1 MSRSRTTVLA
11 AALLGILLLAVSGVG
26 GASVLDVYSIWPESF
41 CTPMFQEFTAKT
53 GIKINFVR
61 HSSGEVL
68 ARIIAEKD
76 NPRVGMVFGGPADT
90 FAAAIDEGVLEP
102 YTPAG
107 VRAIPE
113 KYRHPKGY
121 YTGIAL
127 NPIVFLSN
135 RSFLADNKLKAPSS
149 WNDLLNP
156 AYRQQLQ
163 MADARTSGTGVNRI
177 ISTIFAMGSED
188 AAYKYMK
195 ELDKQVQVYTKS
207 GGGGTVPVGTRQAG
221 AGVFFLVDCILT
233 QQKGYDVAI
242 TFPKEGSAV
251 ALEACALIKG
261 GKNHDLAKK
270 FMDWLVTAEAQSLY
284 AKHGIGF
291 MPTNPDAKVSE
302 LIDVRGAN
310 FVDVD
315 LQWAADNRQRL
326 IDRWVTEV
334 LGQ

>member
-1 MSRSRTTVLA
+1 MTRSRVSVLA
-11 AALLGILLLAVSGVG
+11 AAVLVILLLAVGGVG

-41 CTPMFQEFTAKT
+41 CTPMFQEFTART
-53 GIKINFVR
+53 GIQINFVR

-68 ARIIAEKD
+68 ARIIAEKN

-102 YTPAG
+102 YMPAG
-107 VRAIPE
+107 VDAIP
-113 KYRHPKGY
+113 KGYRHPEGY

-135 RSFLADNKLKAPSS
+135 RSFLAENKLQPPAS
-149 WNDLLNP
+149 WNDLLHP

-163 MADARTSGTGVNRI
+163 MADARTSGTGVNRL
-177 ISTIFAMGSED
+177 ISTIFAFGSED

-233 QQKGYDVAI
+233 QQSGYDVVI
-242 TFPKEGSAV
+242 SVPKEGSAV
-251 ALEACALIKG
+251 ALEACALVKG

-270 FMDWLVTAEAQSLY
+270 FLDWLVTDEAQSLY
-284 AKHGIGF
+284 AKYGVGF
-291 MPTNPDAKVSE
+291 MPTHPKAVVSD

-310 FVDVD
+310 FIDVD

>member
-1 MSRSRTTVLA
+1 MNKRRGS
-11 AALLGILLLAVSGVG
+11 ILAVSILLVLALATAGVG
-26 GASVLDVYSIWPESF
+26 SASVLDVYSIWPESF

-90 FAAAIDEGVLEP
+90 FAAAVDEGVLESYFP
-102 YTPAG
+102 TG
-107 VRAIPE
+107 VKSIPE
-113 KYRHPKGY
+113 DPKGF

-127 NPIVFLSN
+127 NPVVLLSN
-135 RSFLADNKLKAPSS
+135 RGFLADNKLKPPAS
-149 WNDLLNP
+149 WNDLLSP
-156 AYRQQLQ
+156 VYRQQLQ

-177 ISTIFAMGSED
+177 MSLIFALGSED

-195 ELDKQVQVYTKS
+195 ELDRQVQVYTKS

-242 TFPKEGSAV
+242 TFPKEGSVVAV
-251 ALEACALIKG
+251 EACALVKN
-261 GKNHDLAKK
+261 GKNHDLAKR
-270 FMDWLVTAEAQSLY
+270 FLDWLVTAEAQSLY
-284 AKHGIGF
+284 SKHGIGF
-291 MPTNPDAKVSE
+291 MPTHPSAKVSD
-302 LIDVRGAN
+302 LIEVTGAKL
-310 FVDVD
+310 FD
-315 LQWAADNRQRL
+315 LDLKWAADNRQRL
-326 IDRWVTEV
+326 IDRWVTET